1 MRNNLIDFI
10 SKALS
15 VVDGLTVSEHC
26 LYRKAAEMT
35 AGEALTSSFDNQS
48 ERAKTSHD
56 GT

>member
-1 MRNNLIDFI
+1 MQRAKMRNNLIDFI

-35 AGEALTSSFDNQS
+35 AEEALANSFDS
-48 ERAKTSHD
+48 K
-56 GT
+56 